1 MKRYN
6 IGPPNVVI
14 VPMEDV
20 VTGELPSQ
28 RREKRLTD
36 TKAALIWWYG
46 DMSVKGEL

>member
-1 MKRYN
+1 
-6 IGPPNVVI
+6 
-14 VPMEDV
+14 MEDV